1 MYLDFCKV
9 FERAFHERK
18 RERIFLELGIGEVFT
33 SQTGPGSRRD
43 SARSSLPSPF
53 ISPHPALISHVASS
67 AERLVRAGSPWLR
80 APGAHVP

>member
-43 SARSSLPSPF
+43 SARSSLPSLLFLP
-53 ISPHPALISHVASS
+53 IPLSSPTWPPPLSGLSG
-67 AERLVRAGSPWLR
+67 LDLLG
-80 APGAHVP
+80 